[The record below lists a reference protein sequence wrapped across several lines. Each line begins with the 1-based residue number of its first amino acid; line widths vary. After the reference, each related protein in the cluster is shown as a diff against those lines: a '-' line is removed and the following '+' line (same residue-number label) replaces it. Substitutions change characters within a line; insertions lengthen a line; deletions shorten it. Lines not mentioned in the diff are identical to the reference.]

1 MCNQAEEYRWS
12 SAKYH
17 LGLVTSDPLI
27 QRKYKGIGTPAE
39 WAKWLESD
47 PPDIKKLRHYF
58 RVGRPYGGEAFIK
71 HAELVTGRS
80 LFPKKPGRPK
90 NQI

>member
-12 SAKYH
+12 SARYH
-17 LGLVTSDPLI
+17 LSLTTSDPLI
-27 QRKYKGIGTPAE
+27 QQKYKGIGKPAE

-47 PPDIKKLRHYF
+47 PPDIKELRHYF

-71 HAELVTGRS
+71 QAELTTGHS
-80 LFPKKPGRPK
+80 LFFKKAGRPK
-90 NQI
+90 SQI